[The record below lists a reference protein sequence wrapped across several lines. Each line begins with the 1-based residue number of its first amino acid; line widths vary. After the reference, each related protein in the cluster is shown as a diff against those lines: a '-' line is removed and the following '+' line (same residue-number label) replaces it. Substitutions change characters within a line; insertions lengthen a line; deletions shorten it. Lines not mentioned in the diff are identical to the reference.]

1 MIKKKKTRLIMMLGV
16 AVFLITF
23 QWIYATLVSENW
35 AYMAFTYTSPTILSF
50 AIGWCAS
57 LLPTLWMPIEL
68 KRPSQLLY
76 WLLYLT
82 VYIPSMTVPY
92 YRAAQ
97 TIGELLPVTLY
108 LILGFFLVGMIYRF
122 PLIPMPRPQ
131 PLSENA
137 FWLIVSLITI
147 ICLTLFLIARGS
159 SLQLVGFADVYD
171 VRMAARRIDTDII
184 TDYALFYLAYT
195 IFPLFMTIGLI
206 RKQWAFFVLGAAGL
220 VLLYAGVA
228 YKAFVLSILYIPF
241 LYIIL
246 KRYSKNFGVALLW
259 LTCAQFLLIIM
270 LQFILTPLAKTLS
283 DLIVIRNHANS
294 GLLTALYSEF
304 FSDHP
309 LTYGSHIKGISLFI
323 TYPYNVGVPYLIG
336 DYLHVNLYYEI
347 SANAHLWAT
356 DGIASFGA
364 PGVLIISLLLA
375 FVFSTLDSYS
385 RDLKPWVAALIVCMQ
400 FFNLSNIGLFSSF
413 LGGGLGLSI
422 LLLALMPRS
431 LTEAKRSIFVFPSGS
446 TGVGDLSHS

>member
-137 FWLIVSLITI
+137 FWL
-147 ICLTLFLIARGS
+147 
-159 SLQLVGFADVYD
+159 
-171 VRMAARRIDTDII
+171 
-184 TDYALFYLAYT
+184 
-195 IFPLFMTIGLI
+195 
-206 RKQWAFFVLGAAGL
+206 
-220 VLLYAGVA
+220 
-228 YKAFVLSILYIPF
+228 
-241 LYIIL
+241 
-246 KRYSKNFGVALLW
+246 
-259 LTCAQFLLIIM
+259 
-270 LQFILTPLAKTLS
+270 
-283 DLIVIRNHANS
+283 
-294 GLLTALYSEF
+294 
-304 FSDHP
+304 
-309 LTYGSHIKGISLFI
+309 
-323 TYPYNVGVPYLIG
+323 
-336 DYLHVNLYYEI
+336 
-347 SANAHLWAT
+347 
-356 DGIASFGA
+356 
-364 PGVLIISLLLA
+364 
-375 FVFSTLDSYS
+375 
-385 RDLKPWVAALIVCMQ
+385 
-400 FFNLSNIGLFSSF
+400 
-413 LGGGLGLSI
+413 
-422 LLLALMPRS
+422 
-431 LTEAKRSIFVFPSGS
+431 
-446 TGVGDLSHS
+446 